1 MEIFVFLSLLLS
13 VVALIV
19 SLSPKQE
26 EKVSYNLNAEILES
40 KIRQIEKTWGKLLEV
55 LAVTKA
61 LQNRIERIEEKIKKN
76 KKDIIDVT
84 VFD

>member
-19 SLSPKQE
+19 SLSSKQE
-26 EKVSYNLNAEILES
+26 EKVSYNLNAKILES
-40 KIRQIEKTWGKLLEV
+40 KIRQVEKTWGKLLEV

-61 LQNRIERIEEKIKKN
+61 LQNRIEKIEEELKKN